1 MGWGGQVSLL
11 GMEFN
16 PVYLLVALLFGL
28 AVYFFFGVIGH
39 FFRVSMSRERDWKNF
54 IGLKTKGEHPFLFL
68 NFFNI
73 HYFFFPMFC
82 VMIYIEMR

>member
-16 PVYLLVALLFGL
+16 PVYLLVTLLFGL

-39 FFRVSMSRERDWKNF
+39 FFSRLHEQRA
-54 IGLKTKGEHPFLFL
+54 
-68 NFFNI
+68 
-73 HYFFFPMFC
+73 
-82 VMIYIEMR
+82 